1 MNGQERVRAVIDAIN
16 GADVDAFLE
25 RTDAEFEWKALERS
39 PLAGTHRGQAEVRAY
54 LEEWFNTFDGMH
66 LDIEELVEVNHHVL
80 AVVRGHGWGKAS
92 GVEVT
97 NRFCQLW
104 TVGDGLP
111 TRMREYETR
120 EEALAAA
127 RA

>member
-1 MNGQERVRAVIDAIN
+1 MSSENMVRGVIDAIN
-16 GADVDAFLE
+16 GGDVDAFLE
-25 RTDAEFEWKALERS
+25 RTHADFEWRALEQS

-54 LEEWFNTFDGMH
+54 LEEWFTTFDEVH
-66 LDIEELVEVNHHVL
+66 LDVEELEEVNGHVL
-80 AVVRGHGWGKAS
+80 ALVRGHGWGKAS

-104 TVGDGLP
+104 TVGDGVP
-111 TRMREYETR
+111 TGMREYATR

-127 RA
+127 AA